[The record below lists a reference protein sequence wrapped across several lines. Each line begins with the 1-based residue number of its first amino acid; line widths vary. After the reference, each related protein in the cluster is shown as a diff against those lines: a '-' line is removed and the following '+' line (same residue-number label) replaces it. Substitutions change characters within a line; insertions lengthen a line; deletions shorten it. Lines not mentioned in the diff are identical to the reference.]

1 MIEFSKSIPYGSKVL
16 DAGAGSCPYRVNFSH
31 CEYLTQDFIQLD
43 DEQLRYGN
51 GYGKIDIISDITSI
65 PLDDETFD
73 VIICTEVFEHIPRPD
88 LALRE
93 FSRLLKKG
101 GKLLIT
107 APLMSGLHQEPYHFY
122 GGFTPYWYKYFFEK
136 YAINAINL
144 MPNRDF
150 FFLLAQENLRAIKIL
165 KNKVSLIFL
174 ILFSPLVLIYL
185 LTSMISFIFGL
196 IIQDYSFTVGYHVI
210 GQKN

>member
-1 MIEFSKSIPYGSKVL
+1 MLKKIVFFNVSERDKFVIEFSKSIPYGSKVL

-122 GGFTPYWYKYFFEK
+122 GGFTPYWYKYFFQYNLLFFRFLALMFRALPMLARQTSYRMRSSYFYIRCLYNRHSPNVLALQLNEP
-136 YAINAINL
+136 INRY
-144 MPNRDF
+144 NR
-150 FFLLAQENLRAIKIL
+150 
-165 KNKVSLIFL
+165 
-174 ILFSPLVLIYL
+174 
-185 LTSMISFIFGL
+185 
-196 IIQDYSFTVGYHVI
+196 
-210 GQKN
+210 

>member
-1 MIEFSKSIPYGSKVL
+1 
-16 DAGAGSCPYRVNFSH
+16 
-31 CEYLTQDFIQLD
+31 
-43 DEQLRYGN
+43 
-51 GYGKIDIISDITSI
+51 
-65 PLDDETFD
+65 
-73 VIICTEVFEHIPRPD
+73 
-88 LALRE
+88 
-93 FSRLLKKG
+93 
-101 GKLLIT
+101 
-107 APLMSGLHQEPYHFY
+107 
-122 GGFTPYWYKYFFEK
+122 
-136 YAINAINL
+136 